1 MLKDCKKKDTNL
13 AMTEI
18 DYRNVYHLAPSSWIC
33 ECLEIYGLQKIVY
46 FVGESLGRLDI
57 RKGIFRSD
65 SLYLLLFVPC
75 MVPLTLIFR
84 KVKAAYK

>member
-1 MLKDCKKKDTNL
+1 MYIIWLPV
-13 AMTEI
+13 AGFVSAWRFME
-18 DYRNVYHLAPSSWIC
+18 
-33 ECLEIYGLQKIVY
+33 LQKIVY

>member
-1 MLKDCKKKDTNL
+1 M
-13 AMTEI
+13 E
-18 DYRNVYHLAPSSWIC
+18 
-33 ECLEIYGLQKIVY
+33 LQRIVY
-46 FVGESLGRLDI
+46 LVGESLGRLDI
-57 RKGIFRSD
+57 RKEIFQSD